1 LPSIMTNTSPPA
13 YPRWLP
19 LLVLLIG
26 LVACGPSAPPE
37 EPRGER
43 PHLVETVPVVSA
55 NLSLVRTRTG
65 SLRARHEVMIHTQE
79 EGRIIE
85 YPFYEGD
92 RVAAGEV
99 LVRLDDALIQAQLDR
114 ATATRKQAEQDLR
127 RLRELRARNLVSEDE
142 FTRAQTQLEVAKADE
157 QLLRTRLGYTN
168 IKSPI
173 DGVITARLSEPG
185 NVVERLRHVLTVADL
200 SSLHTTVEVSEL
212 VLPQLR
218 VGDPA
223 SVRIDALGGALHTG
237 RIVRLFPTLDPVTRR
252 GTVEVE
258 LEPVPAGAAP
268 GQLCRVEF
276 TTQASDR
283 FVIPFS
289 ALRRDDVS
297 EYVLVVDAEQRA
309 QRVEVI
315 SGLRLAEMVEIL
327 SGLEEGQQVI
337 TKGFLGLSA
346 GKTVKPVTPVAAEAS

>member
-1 LPSIMTNTSPPA
+1 MTNHPFPA
-13 YPRWLP
+13 YPRCLS
-19 LLVLLIG
+19 LLALLLILAG
-26 LVACGPSAPPE
+26 CGPSAPPE

-43 PHLVETVPVVSA
+43 PHLVETAPVVQAS
-55 NLSLVRTRTG
+55 LSLIRTRTG
-65 SLRARHEVMIHTQE
+65 TLRARHEVLIHTQE
-79 EGRIIE
+79 EGSILE
-85 YPFYEGD
+85 LPHYEGD

-99 LVRLDDALIQAQLDR
+99 LVRLDDALIQAQLAR
-114 ATATRKQAEQDLR
+114 ASATRKQAEQDLR

-142 FTRAQTQLEVAKADE
+142 FTRAQTQLEVAQADE
-157 QLLRTRLGYTN
+157 QLLRTRLGYT
-168 IKSPI
+168 IIESPI
-173 DGVITARLSEPG
+173 NGVVTARLSEPG

-212 VLPQLR
+212 MLPQLR

-223 SVRIDALGGALHTG
+223 AVRIDALGGAVHTG

-276 TTQASDR
+276 RTQASDR

-289 ALRRDDVS
+289 ALRRDDAS
-297 EYVLVVDAEQRA
+297 EYVLVVDAESRA
-309 QRVEVI
+309 QRVNVT
-315 SGLRLAEMVEIL
+315 SGMRLAEQVEIL

-346 GKTVKPVTPVAAEAS
+346 GKTVTPVSPVAAEAS